1 MALTK
6 VGKEGI
12 TGISNSSNANAIT
25 IDSSEKVL
33 IGNTSDGDTTG
44 LSVNKAGGGNF
55 IAHFRNTTV
64 GTPYGVKISA
74 PSGDTSGYPLLYI
87 GDHASEEYFK
97 VQNNGIVTKPLQ
109 PAFQVTKNATQSDI
123 AEGAN
128 VTVTFETEVFDQ
140 NANFASNT
148 FTAPVTGKYQF
159 NVYLRIDN
167 FPHDCL
173 YVFVGLIT
181 SNRTIHIGILG
192 DEIFG
197 SANGDYTPISASVI
211 TDMDG
216 GDTAYVQ
223 YSQNGGASIADIID
237 DSHFSGFLVG

>member
-44 LSVNKAGGGNF
+44 LSVMKAGGGNF

-148 FTAPVTGKYQF
+148 FTAPVTGRYQL
-159 NVYLRIDN
+159 NGEVRLQDLDVDAHYIYLYI
-167 FPHDCL
+167 
-173 YVFVGLIT
+173 VT
-181 SNRTIHIGILG
+181 SNRNYQNIITLSSY
-192 DEIFG
+192 DEDIEYLSLPF
-197 SANGDYTPISASVI
+197 ACLA
-211 TDMDG
+211 DMDAS
-216 GDTAYVQ
+216 DTAYLRLYLEGSGDVQ
-223 YSQNGGASIADIID
+223 VDVYQYNTI
-237 DSHFSGFLVG
+237 FSGFLAC